1 MADFNV
7 RKRSFYISLFVC
19 ILAIGAAGFSTYKS
33 VKDFTNSDKRKT
45 GIYSG
50 YSKKK
55 KSAEEI
61 PKMIELP
68 KKSESKPMINDKTI
82 SDTKKSEH
90 EEVKQV
96 NAKVASDL
104 FVTQIEYI
112 KVSKF
117 NDDLE
122 YSERFQD
129 WRTNDGVDFKGLA
142 GSNVYSI
149 AEGKIIE
156 VFEDPSYGY
165 SLRVTYK
172 DSDNKNII
180 CSFYN
185 LDKNNIKLKVGDIVK
200 RGQKIASIEDNILHL
215 TMQKDKKMI
224 DPCKVLKI
232 EQ

>member
-1 MADFNV
+1 MANFNV
-7 RKRSFYISLFVC
+7 RQRSFYISLFVC

-33 VKDFTNSDKRKT
+33 IKDFTDSDKRKT

-61 PKMIELP
+61 PKIMELP
-68 KKSESKPMINDKTI
+68 KKSAPKLPIKSAI
-82 SDTKKSEH
+82 SNSN

-96 NAKVASDL
+96 SAKVSSDL
-104 FVTQIEYI
+104 FVTPIEYI

-122 YSERFQD
+122 YSERFRD

-142 GSNVYSI
+142 GGNVYSI
-149 AEGKIIE
+149 ADGKIIE
-156 VFEDPSYGY
+156 IFEDPSYGH
-165 SLRVTYK
+165 SMRITYK
-172 DSDNKNII
+172 DYDEKSII
-180 CSFYN
+180 CSFYD
-185 LDKNNIKLKVGDIVK
+185 LDKDNIKMKVGDAVK
-200 RGQKIASIEDNILHL
+200 RGQKISSLKNDVLHL